1 MLAHRTAAASPA
13 AHGAGV
19 DLRPLVAAVLPA
31 GGAGLA
37 AALGM
42 LRAVHV
48 LPGAFAT
55 AVVGP
60 AGAPRGAGVPAGL
73 AFHPAEHA
81 WWQVSLRNR
90 YGEAALETVRR
101 LRPAVVEVHD
111 SLDVAAR
118 LAERLRPL
126 PVVVILHSDPQ
137 GQRGWAA
144 PARRTFMLAQA
155 TRMAT
160 ASAEFR
166 ARLLEG
172 VHPAMR
178 RCDLL
183 PDWTG
188 AEAAR
193 GAADALDAL
202 RQDALKAWSRRLD
215 ATI

>member
-1 MLAHRTAAASPA
+1 MMLHRVAAAPQADPSA
-13 AHGAGV
+13 GAEV
-19 DLRPLVAAVLPA
+19 RPLVVAVLPK
-31 GGAGLA
+31 GGPGLA

-42 LRAVHV
+42 MRAVQGRT
-48 LPGAFAT
+48 GAFET
-55 AVVGP
+55 ELVG
-60 AGAPRGAGVPAGL
+60 PRGAAAPAGM
-73 AFHPAEHA
+73 AFCPAEHA

-90 YGEAALETVRR
+90 YAEAALETVRR

-118 LAERLRPL
+118 LAERLRPV

-137 GQRGWAA
+137 GQRGWRGAA
-144 PARRTFMLAQA
+144 ARTFLLAQA
-155 TRMAT
+155 TRVAT
-160 ASAEFR
+160 ASAAFR

-183 PDWTG
+183 PDWNG
-188 AEAAR
+188 AAGAD
-193 GAADALDAL
+193 AADALDAL
-202 RQDALKAWSRRLD
+202 RHDALKAWSRRLD